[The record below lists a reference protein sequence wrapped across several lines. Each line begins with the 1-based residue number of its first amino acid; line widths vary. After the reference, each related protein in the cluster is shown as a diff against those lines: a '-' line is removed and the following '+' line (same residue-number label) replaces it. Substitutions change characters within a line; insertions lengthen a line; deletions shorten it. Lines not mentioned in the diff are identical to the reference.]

1 MTSSTCLEK
10 SLTDTIADTMAGRCA
25 CLFPGH
31 TEALE
36 GRVVPCGDGMAKV
49 TLASV
54 DAPWRVPTNPIGA
67 AALSKIT
74 LRTWGGEKLTPAVER
89 ESTPRDAYM
98 RIVGEVAE
106 RAGARGGKTVISR
119 CITGTFI
126 PGARENLTQAL
137 FGLFPGCFRFSF
149 SHPQC
154 GCWAGAS
161 PELLLHL
168 DAQTLAIDTQALAGT
183 RRRGTAEPWDA
194 KNMEEHRL
202 VVDDMLARL
211 GACPG
216 VADVRA
222 GAPYSQGYGDIE
234 HLCTPIRGRVADAG
248 AFEATAMA
256 LHPTPAVGG
265 WPRAEALADIRRY
278 EPHSRG
284 FYGGTVVSSDTAYVI
299 LRCVH
304 YDADRW
310 CVYVGS
316 GITGNSRADDEWLE
330 TEAKAEALLRLLT
343 TRR

>member
-10 SLTDTIADTMAGRCA
+10 SLTDTIADTMAGRCT

-36 GRVVPCGDGMAKV
+36 GRVVPCGEDMAKV

-54 DAPWRVPTNPIGA
+54 DAPWRVPTKPIGA
-67 AALSKIT
+67 SAHSNIT
-74 LRTWGGEKLTPAVER
+74 LRTWGGEKMTADVER

-119 CITGTFI
+119 CITGTFA
-126 PGARENLTQAL
+126 PGARENFTQAL
-137 FGLFPGCFRFSF
+137 FGLFPGSFRFSF
-149 SHPQC
+149 NHPMC

-168 DAQTLAIDTQALAGT
+168 DTPTLAIATQALAGT

-216 VADVRA
+216 VPTCMPASLTAR
-222 GAPYSQGYGDIE
+222 
-234 HLCTPIRGRVADAG
+234 
-248 AFEATAMA
+248 ATA
-256 LHPTPAVGG
+256 T
-265 WPRAEALADIRRY
+265 
-278 EPHSRG
+278 
-284 FYGGTVVSSDTAYVI
+284 
-299 LRCVH
+299 
-304 YDADRW
+304 
-310 CVYVGS
+310 
-316 GITGNSRADDEWLE
+316 
-330 TEAKAEALLRLLT
+330 
-343 TRR
+343 